1 MEQKRFGTGVRESK
15 GTIME
20 INIVNMKNEP
30 VEKLE
35 VPESIAEAD
44 QNKSLVYEMVR
55 QYQAG
60 GRQGTAATKTR
71 GLVSGSGRKLWRQKG
86 TGRARI
92 GSIRSPL
99 WRHGGTVFG
108 PQPRNYS
115 YSVPAKKQKAALRS
129 VLAQKLKGSS
139 VFVLEEISLEQAKTS
154 AARKFLT
161 AFKIDSKTLFVD
173 SAKNKSLRLSVRNL
187 GNAKFSTVAGL
198 NIVDAMKYK
207 NLVIS
212 KDAFS
217 QLTKMLAK

>member
-1 MEQKRFGTGVRESK
+1 
-15 GTIME
+15 ME

-35 VPESIAEAD
+35 VPESIAEAA
-44 QNKSLVYEMVR
+44 QNKSLVYEIVR

-99 WRHGGTVFG
+99 WRHGGTIFG

-115 YSVPAKKQKAALRS
+115 FSVPAKKQKAALRS
-129 VLAQKLKGSS
+129 VLAQKLKDSNL
-139 VFVLEEISLEQAKTS
+139 FVVQEITLEKPKTS
-154 AARKFLT
+154 AARELLS
-161 AFKIDSKTLFVD
+161 AFKIDKKTLFVD
-173 SAKNKSLRLSVRNL
+173 SASNKSLHLSVRNL
-187 GNAKFSTVAGL
+187 ENAKFATVASL
-198 NIVDAMKYK
+198 NVVDALKYK
-207 NLVIS
+207 NMVIS
-212 KDAFS
+212 KTAFS

>member
-1 MEQKRFGTGVRESK
+1 
-15 GTIME
+15 ME

-35 VPESIAEAD
+35 VPESIADAA
-44 QNKSLVYEMVR
+44 QNKSLVYEIVR
-55 QYQAG
+55 QFQAG

-108 PQPRNYS
+108 PQPRSYS
-115 YSVPAKKQKAALRS
+115 YSVPSKKQKAALRS

-139 VFVLEEISLEQAKTS
+139 LFVVEEMNLEKPKTS
-154 AARKFLT
+154 AARELLS
-161 AFKIDSKTLFVD
+161 AFKLDSKTLFVD
-173 SAKNKSLRLSVRNL
+173 SSKNKGLQLSVRNL
-187 GNAKFSTVAGL
+187 ENAKFSTVAAL

>member
-1 MEQKRFGTGVRESK
+1 
-15 GTIME
+15 ME

-35 VPESIAEAD
+35 VPVSIADAA
-44 QNKSLVYEMVR
+44 QNKSLVYEIVR
-55 QYQAG
+55 QFQAG

-99 WRHGGTVFG
+99 WRHGGTIFG
-108 PQPRNYS
+108 PQPRSYA

-129 VLAQKLKGSS
+129 VLAQKLKGSNL
-139 VFVLEEISLEQAKTS
+139 FVVEEISLDKPKTS
-154 AARKFLT
+154 AARELLS

-173 SAKNKSLRLSVRNL
+173 SSRNKGLQLSVRNL
-187 GNAKFSTVAGL
+187 ENAKFSTVAGL

>member
-1 MEQKRFGTGVRESK
+1 
-15 GTIME
+15 ME

-35 VPESIAEAD
+35 VPETIAEAIP
-44 QNKSLVYEMVR
+44 NKNLVYELVR

-108 PQPRNYS
+108 PQPRDYS

-129 VLAQKLKGSS
+129 MLAQKLKGSS
-139 VFVLEEISLEQAKTS
+139 LIVVEEIRLDKPKTS
-154 AARKFLT
+154 AARKFLST
-161 AFKIDSKTLFVD
+161 LKIESKTLFVD
-173 SAKNKSLRLSVRNL
+173 SSANKSLQLSVRNL
-187 GNAKFSTVAGL
+187 ENAKFSTVAAL
-198 NIVDAMKYK
+198 NIVDALKYN

-212 KDAFS
+212 KNAFS